1 MLSRYAKLVV
11 LAHSVFAL
19 PFALWGFA
27 WGLWEYGGE
36 GWLQKLFWV
45 LMAVISARTAAMAF
59 NRYADRHLDAQN
71 PRTAMREIPQG
82 IVHPKEALGLTLA
95 AAAVF
100 VLAAWQLAPLC
111 GYLSP
116 VALLILLGYS
126 YTKRFT
132 ALSHYV
138 LGIALGLAPVGA
150 YLAVTGHFS
159 PLIVLVGMAVALWVG
174 GFDVLY
180 ALQDEE
186 FDRAQ
191 GLYSLPAVLGERRA
205 RILAL
210 FSHALAIGLLA
221 WVGKALYAAAWPYW
235 MGWGTFAAFVLRQH
249 WVSRDKNRISRTFF
263 THNGIASVLFG
274 ALAIV
279 ALWL

>member
-1 MLSRYAKLVV
+1 MLGRYAKLVV

-27 WGLWEYGGE
+27 WGVWEE
-36 GWLQKLFWV
+36 KVEDWPEKLFWV
-45 LMAVISARTAAMAF
+45 LIAVGAARTAAMAF

-82 IVHPKEALGLTLA
+82 VVRPREALLLTLGA
-95 AAAVF
+95 AGIF
-100 VLAAWQLAPLC
+100 VLAAWQLSPLC

-116 VALLILLGYS
+116 VALLVLLGYS

-132 ALSHYV
+132 VLAHYV

-159 PLIVLVGMAVALWVG
+159 GLVVLVGVAVALWVG

-180 ALQDEE
+180 ALQDED
-186 FDRAQ
+186 FDRAH
-191 GLYSLPAVLGERRA
+191 GLYSLPAALGERWA
-205 RILAL
+205 RLLAL
-210 FSHALAIGLLA
+210 LSHALAIGLLA
-221 WVGKALYAAAWPYW
+221 WVGQLLYAEAWIYW
-235 MGWGTFAAFVLRQH
+235 IGWVGFAAFVLRQH

-263 THNGIASVLFG
+263 THNGIASVVFG
-274 ALAIV
+274 AFAIV
-279 ALWL
+279 ALWF